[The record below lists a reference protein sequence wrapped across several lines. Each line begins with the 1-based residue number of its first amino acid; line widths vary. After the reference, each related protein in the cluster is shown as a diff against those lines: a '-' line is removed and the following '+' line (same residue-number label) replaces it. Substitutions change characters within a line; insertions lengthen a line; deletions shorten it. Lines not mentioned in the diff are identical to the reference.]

1 MPRPALSEASPAT
14 PPHSLRLLCVGEEE
28 PSWVALTMQLSARDC
43 DEPSFRWSSTSNEA
57 LTILRHQMFD
67 CLLIAARSGAGRGS
81 FDVAEALRL
90 VEAMRSSGQDEPVL
104 LLTESLPDEQWE
116 QFIRFDCEVVIT
128 DRLWDSPTLVP
139 LVIRAVRGV
148 TLAREYRQLQGSHHR
163 RVSQERSEADEFLKQ
178 QKQILCDAALL
189 GGAAPQKESATTP
202 MFSPEIQGYYQ
213 QLLRTFVMMGSGSLS
228 TDIRSL
234 AQLLVQSGHT
244 PRSAFALHVAEI
256 ESLTVGL
263 GHRSARHAVARGDL
277 LALELLLCVGE
288 MTAETIQSPT
298 EPSSTA

>member
-1 MPRPALSEASPAT
+1 MPRPAFSEASPAT
-14 PPHSLRLLCVGEEE
+14 LPHSLRLLCVGEEE

-67 CLLIAARSGAGRGS
+67 CLLIAARSSGGRCS

-90 VEAMRSSGQDEPVL
+90 AEAMRSSGQDEPVL
-104 LLTESLPDEQWE
+104 VLTETLPDEQWE
-116 QFIRFDCEVVIT
+116 RFIQFDCEVVIT

-148 TLAREYRQLQGSHHR
+148 ALARAYRQLQGSHHR
-163 RVSQERSEADEFLKQ
+163 RVTQERSEADEFLKQ
-178 QKQILCDAALL
+178 QKQILCDTALL
-189 GGAAPQKESATTP
+189 TNPGGDRNESATTP
-202 MFSPEIQGYYQ
+202 ILRTEIRGYYQ

-244 PRSAFALHVAEI
+244 PRSVFALHVAEI
-256 ESLTVGL
+256 ETLTLGL

-288 MTAETIQSPT
+288 LTTGNETTS
-298 EPSSTA
+298 